1 MKKAFIII
9 GFILIASSKLLSQG
23 FYNHT
28 WLLGNFFFL
37 QDPKG
42 RMVIDSAGYTHSVEY
57 RKMPFLGTEATIC
70 DAQGNFLMS
79 TNGIWIANANNDTM
93 MNGAG
98 LNPGGVTGSWPY
110 GLPMSSNAV
119 FLPYPGDSTKYV
131 LFHHTA
137 VSNGSYYPAY
147 DLLYTVIDITGD
159 SGLGEVITKNQV
171 VFSDTLGWGIASC
184 KHANGRDWWIAVQ
197 KDNSDVVFS
206 LLFTPD
212 GIDTVLTQQLNVTPS
227 LGSTRQIS
235 FSPDGNKFVTNK
247 TDGGTIIDNFV
258 QILDFDRCTGV
269 FSNPHEVDVSNGGI
283 GWGLCFSPT
292 TKFVYTCSSSKV
304 YQIDLSTYVADTI
317 ATYDG
322 FISPPNLT
330 CCATS
335 FWNMYLAAN
344 GKIYITSGSSV
355 QHIHEMNYPD
365 SAGVACDLQQHA
377 IDLGS
382 YLHLRAVPN
391 HPNYNLG
398 PVVGSV
404 CDTLGVGLPEMQH
417 DFHFGISPNPVA
429 EGPVKIIYLLPE
441 NKSGI
446 FEVYNMTGQL
456 VYKMNL
462 PPWSTLQYV
471 DLPGLS
477 EGVYTAVVRSGYER
491 SAKKLVVME

>member
-9 GFILIASSKLLSQG
+9 GIILIASGKLLSQG
-23 FYNHT
+23 YYNHV
-28 WLLGNFFFL
+28 WLTGNNPFAGF
-37 QDPKG
+37 PNG
-42 RMVIDSAGYTHSVEY
+42 RIVFDSSGYIHTPEMRPMS
-57 RKMPFLGTEATIC
+57 FWGTEATIC

-197 KDNSDVVFS
+197 KDNSDVVFL

-247 TDGGTIIDNFV
+247 TDGGAIIDNFV

-344 GKIYITSGSSV
+344 GKIYITSGSGV
-355 QHIHEMNYPD
+355 QHLHEMNYPD
-365 SAGVACDLQQHA
+365 SAGLACDVQQHS
-377 IDLGS
+377 INLG
-382 YLHLRAVPN
+382 YAQLRAVPN

-404 CDTLGVGLPEMQH
+404 CDTLGVGIEEHEH

-429 EGPVKIIYLLPE
+429 DGPVKIIYLLPE

-471 DLPGLS
+471 DLPSLS

-491 SAKKLVVME
+491 SAKKLVIIR